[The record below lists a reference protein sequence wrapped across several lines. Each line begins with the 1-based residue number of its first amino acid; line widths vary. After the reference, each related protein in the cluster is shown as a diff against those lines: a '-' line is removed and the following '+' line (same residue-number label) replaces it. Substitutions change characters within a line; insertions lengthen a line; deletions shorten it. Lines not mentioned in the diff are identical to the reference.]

1 MDLGKRER
9 TEHRY
14 AEERLSAYLDGELTP
29 QERLAVEQHLGRCQ
43 ACRWNL
49 HTLQQT
55 VRLVAGLPTVPIP
68 RAFTIPV
75 ATRPARAPQP
85 RWSLPLLQGA
95 TALVALLLVVVV
107 AGDLILTGL
116 LPTAVP
122 RTAVSYEQA
131 LPTTPA
137 PSTVAQVPEGIGG
150 EGTIPR
156 ETVAVEKRMVA
167 SPSPP
172 PGEGAQAAL
181 PTEGPQ
187 TALPTEALP
196 DTSTTG
202 TPPPLPLPADA
213 QAEAAIPPTATE
225 SVLQGESPPAGA
237 RIAITETETVA
248 GRLPAPEPTI
258 TEAPAGEQ
266 EAKVAVSEIEATEM
280 AAGEQAVTETE
291 EMLAA
296 APLPTETGI
305 TVEAYGY
312 EAPPQAQPP
321 EPPALAGPTPLALV
335 QEQVPAAKTGYE
347 ERGRAPLSD
356 SAVVWLGVAEIAL
369 LVAFI
374 LLASA
379 TLLAMIRQ
387 HRTR

>member
-29 QERLAVEQHLGRCQ
+29 QERLAVEQHLARCQ
-43 ACRWNL
+43 ACCWNL

-95 TALVALLLVVVV
+95 TVLVALLLVIVV
-107 AGDLILTGL
+107 AGDLMLTGL
-116 LPTAVP
+116 LPSAAP

-131 LPTTPA
+131 LPATPM
-137 PSTVAQVPEGIGG
+137 PSTVGQVPEGIGG
-150 EGTIPR
+150 GGPIPR
-156 ETVAVEKRMVA
+156 ETVAVEKPMA
-167 SPSPP
+167 APPSPT
-172 PGEGAQAAL
+172 PGEGTQA
-181 PTEGPQ
+181 
-187 TALPTEALP
+187 ALPTEALP

-213 QAEAAIPPTATE
+213 QAEAAISPTATE
-225 SVLQGESPPAGA
+225 SALQGESPPAGA

-248 GRLPAPEPTI
+248 SRLLTLKPTI
-258 TEAPAGEQ
+258 TEASAGEQ
-266 EAKVAVSEIEATEM
+266 EAKVATHEVEATEK
-280 AAGEQAVTETE
+280 AVGEQAVTETE

-296 APLPTETGI
+296 APLPTEAGG

-312 EAPPQAQPP
+312 EVAPQAQPP
-321 EPPALAGPTPLALV
+321 EPPAPAGPTPLALV
-335 QEQVPAAKTGYE
+335 QEQVPAAETGSE

-356 SAVVWLGVAEIAL
+356 SAVVWLGAAEIAL
-369 LVAFI
+369 LAAFI

-379 TLLAMIRQ
+379 TLLVMIRQ